1 MKKSVFFLTLL
12 LCLSLIFPGA
22 HAEDTYVPGERMRR
36 SSLPRWKRDSL
47 SAAKRTFR

>member
-22 HAEDTYVPGERMRR
+22 HAEDTYVPCLLYTSRN
-36 SSLPRWKRDSL
+36 
-47 SAAKRTFR
+47 